1 MKTFLSILK
10 ILFLSVLLA
19 VNVVGFHYYF
29 QPAKIENLKY
39 IPTDSKFVFSINLKS
54 ISGKLLNEFL
64 FHSDDFEKQILTN
77 EEKQLVLENSTYG
90 IDPFGWVS
98 FFSFPFESRMI
109 NGISLNLESANA
121 FINNVEKSSIDSWKV
136 DDIIIYKNEKS
147 TIFLF
152 DKVAVILLEPM
163 EEELAVNI
171 GIKYLQNQE
180 NEFTS
185 INKNDFFVSISKSIF
200 EKSTFKNFFR
210 LVPDF
215 AEGLYLEGDFEKG
228 LISMN
233 GFVKFKKGTIKDGI
247 LKFEVHKIEKE
258 EMLNPFLFH
267 VEGENISKI
276 IQQYFT
282 GLFSAEKDSTGLI
295 KEILNG
301 KYTNLTYSIKKFG
314 ISTNIL
320 SKQGLMPEYES
331 RFDISNDQS
340 HDLSNLSLNPSLINS
355 AFQNPNK
362 IVATVSGNTQVKNT
376 FAYLYFHPK
385 KFIQEAD
392 INFIVKNFI
401 DPLIVF
407 KEIILNAEKFENN
420 NMYFKG
426 ETTFFDKESHS
437 LIQLR
442 LLFKNLTS
450 LI

>member
-29 QPAKIENLKY
+29 QPAKTENLKY

-64 FHSDDFEKQILTN
+64 FNSDDFEKQILTHD
-77 EEKQLVLENSTYG
+77 EKQLVLENSTYG

-121 FINNVEKSSIDSWKV
+121 FMNYVEKSSIDSWKV
-136 DDIIIYKNEKS
+136 DDIIIYKNEKN

-152 DKVAVILLEPM
+152 DEVAVILLESM
-163 EEELAVNI
+163 EEELAGDI

-180 NEFTS
+180 NEFTT
-185 INKNDFFVSISKSIF
+185 NTKNDFFVSISKSIF

-215 AEGLYLEGDFEKG
+215 AEGIFIEGNFDKG

-233 GFVKFKKGTIKDGI
+233 GFIKMTNGI
-247 LKFEVHKIEKE
+247 IKESELKFENPDINKNTIE
-258 EMLNPFLFH
+258 PFLFH
-267 VEGENISKI
+267 FEGMKINKI
-276 IQQYFT
+276 IQKYLT
-282 GLFSAEKDSTGLI
+282 GLFSVDTDTSHVIKDVLS
-295 KEILNG
+295 EDFS
-301 KYTNLTYSIKKFG
+301 SIKYSVKDFS
-314 ISTNIL
+314 ISTNIF
-320 SKQGLMPEYES
+320 SKQGMMPHYVS
-331 RFDISNDQS
+331 DFMLLNNKLSIKNSI
-340 HDLSNLSLNPSLINS
+340 DLEPALRMTT
-355 AFQNPNK
+355 FQNPNK
-362 IVATVSGNTQVKNT
+362 IMATFIGKSEVKNT
-376 FAYLYFHPK
+376 FAYFYLNPK
-385 KFIQEAD
+385 KFIDQAD
-392 INFIVKNFI
+392 FNFVIKNFV

-407 KEIILNAEKFENN
+407 EEIIFKAEKVEKDKL
-420 NMYFKG
+420 YFKG
-426 ETTFFDKESHS
+426 ETTFFDREAHS

>member
-19 VNVVGFHYYF
+19 VNVVGFHFYF
-29 QPAKIENLKY
+29 QPAKVENLKY

-64 FHSDDFEKQILTN
+64 FNSDDFEKQILTKD
-77 EEKQLVLENSTYG
+77 EKQLVLENSTYG

-121 FINNVEKSSIDSWKV
+121 FMNYAEKSSKDSWKI
-136 DDIIIYKNEKS
+136 DDITIYKNEKN

-152 DKVAVILLEPM
+152 DKVVVILLEPM
-163 EEELAVNI
+163 EEELAGNI

-185 INKNDFFVSISKSIF
+185 NTKSDFFVSISKSIF

-215 AEGLYLEGDFEKG
+215 AEGLFIEGNFDKG

-233 GFVKFKKGTIKDGI
+233 GLIKMKNGI
-247 LKFEVHKIEKE
+247 IREGEMKFENPNINKNTIE
-258 EMLNPFLFH
+258 PFLFH
-267 VEGENISKI
+267 LGGKETDEI
-276 IQQYFT
+276 IHQYLT
-282 GLFSAEKDSTGLI
+282 GLFSADSDTSDVMKDFLS
-295 KEILNG
+295 EDFM
-301 KYTNLTYSIKKFG
+301 SIKYSVKDFS

-320 SKQGLMPEYES
+320 SKQGMMPQYLSEFMLVNNKWS
-331 RFDISNDQS
+331 TKNSI
-340 HDLSNLSLNPSLINS
+340 DLKPALRNTS
-355 AFQNPNK
+355 FQNPNK
-362 IVATVSGNTQVKNT
+362 ITATFNGKSEVKNT
-376 FAYLYFHPK
+376 FAYFYLNPK
-385 KFIQEAD
+385 KFIDKAD
-392 INFIVKNFI
+392 FNFVIKSFV

-407 KEIILNAEKFENN
+407 EEIIFKAEKMEKDKL
-420 NMYFKG
+420 YFKG
-426 ETTFFDKESHS
+426 ETTFFDRNSHS

-442 LLFKNLTS
+442 ILFKNLTS